1 MNSENDQRKRQIDR
15 IIEEANRTLQK
26 AKEVR
31 LNTESVIVINDD
43 PPDLVWKMF
52 LFSYLICCNL
62 C

>member
-43 PPDLVWKMF
+43 PSDLVWNMY